1 MFYGRVW
8 VDGPKAAIAAGA
20 EASASLA
27 LGAWLV
33 PRTIGAHLRT
43 PPPDA
48 DLAGRVQRLTETRG
62 HAVDA
67 AAAELRR
74 SERDL
79 HDGAPARLVGR
90 GLDLRAVGRA
100 RTPRA
105 HAAQRPG
112 DVALAGT

>member
-43 PPPDA
+43 PAPDA

-74 SERDL
+74 IERGPPA
-79 HDGAPARLVGR
+79 GAQARPGALGMN
-90 GLDLRAVGRA
+90 LRAGERGVP
-100 RTPRA
+100 TSPQ
-105 HAAQRPG
+105 AA
-112 DVALAGT
+112 